1 MLASGDSRRNIEALK
16 LQATSSKSYYEKL
29 FHDHENRLIPY
40 QTDLTNLNLQYSE
53 LEVKKQKLLQEISEI
68 DLEMAH
74 ISNKTGTI
82 KTYINELQQQHDH
95 QINTLNTSH
104 GNIVEALEKDKQINQ
119 LFINLKNLETVMD
132 EVSTIGISTGI
143 GGHDG
148 NGQGG
153 GSHEILLETFVTYSE
168 IETKCIEFLTKR
180 ILLMKEK
187 ILYSQREV
195 TEYRNLGMSVCPFPH
210 SFPPNSVF
218 RIWPQKLV

>member
-29 FHDHENRLIPY
+29 FHDHESRLIPY
-40 QTDLTNLNLQYSE
+40 QTDLTNLKLQYSD
-53 LEVKKQKLLQEISEI
+53 LEKKKTKLLQEISEI

-82 KTYINELQQQHDH
+82 ATYINELQEQHDH

-104 GNIVEALEKDKQINQ
+104 GNIVEALEKDKQIHQ
-119 LFINLKNLETVMD
+119 LFINLKNLESVMD
-132 EVSTIGISTGI
+132 EVSTSIGIITTGGSTTGYESTSGH
-143 GGHDG
+143 GGR
-148 NGQGG
+148 
-153 GSHEILLETFVTYSE
+153 SHEILLETFVTYSE
-168 IETKCIEFLTKR
+168 IETNCIEFLTKR

-195 TEYRNLGMSVCPFPH
+195 TEYRNLGMSV
-210 SFPPNSVF
+210 
-218 RIWPQKLV
+218 